1 MSDIKLSIC
10 IPVYNGEKYIGY
22 NLDVMISQ
30 INMHG
35 LHDKVEIIVSDNNST
50 DKTADVVHKK
60 MTNCN
65 IIKYY
70 RNEKNLGYYNN
81 MIKLLSY
88 ANGEYIH
95 FMGDDDFYA
104 EGSLIRILDKLNE
117 NYGVLLLGNYFY
129 RNFTKQFVKRRE
141 VNPESFEND
150 LIIRDA
156 NIFKLYILDRDWP
169 VTNLVF
175 NRKKLLDVKIPDEL
189 NDNDWIHIYWLLD
202 VSIHSEKNFFFSDD
216 KPIVC
221 NRVDVQT
228 WLNRKRGA
236 KIYYNNILVSSY
248 STKLGYDPIVF
259 NSYKIWFIKNR
270 LQNIKYTSP
279 DNIKDKILFI
289 IKYSK
294 ILGVHNYS
302 ICFYICM
309 MLPIM
314 KRFFYFSPNHI
325 WIKILGMKMSFK
337 IHENLTW
344 PAVDEK
350 QVSIFK
356 RERRA
361 YLRPHKHAFRA
372 KIK

>member
-1 MSDIKLSIC
+1 MSNIKLSIC

-22 NLDVMISQ
+22 NLDIMISQ

-104 EGSLIRILDKLNE
+104 EGGLIRILDKLNE

-129 RNFTKQFVKRRE
+129 RNSTKQFVKRRE
-141 VNPESFEND
+141 VNPNSFEND

-175 NRKKLLDVKIPDEL
+175 NRKKLMNVKIPDEL
-189 NDNDWIHIYWLLD
+189 NNNDWIHIYWLLY
-202 VSIHSEKNFFFSDD
+202 VAIHSEKNFFFSDD
-216 KPIVC
+216 NPIVC

-259 NSYKIWFIKNR
+259 TSYKIWFIKNR

-289 IKYSK
+289 IKYLK
-294 ILGVHNYS
+294 ILGMRNYC
-302 ICFYICM
+302 ICFYICIM
-309 MLPIM
+309 FPIM

-325 WIKILGMKMSFK
+325 WIKLFGIKMSFK
-337 IHENLTW
+337 LHEDLTW
-344 PAVDEK
+344 PDVDEK

-361 YLRPHKHAFRA
+361 YLRPHKPASRA